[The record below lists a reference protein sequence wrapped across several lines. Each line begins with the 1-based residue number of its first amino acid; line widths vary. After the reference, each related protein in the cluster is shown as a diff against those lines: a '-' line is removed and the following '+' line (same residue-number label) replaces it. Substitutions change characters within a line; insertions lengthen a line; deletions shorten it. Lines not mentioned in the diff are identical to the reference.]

1 MEYSEGLAYMSNKNG
16 TCTLCGMGTCQDLDI
31 VVPEIHNGQAVVAIG
46 KDAFSRTKIRSI
58 KIPNSVKIIRKLA
71 FYECANLEHISISRF
86 SNLEV
91 VEESAFYGCETLRT
105 ISLPTTLTDIGKRA
119 FMHCYTLS
127 TIDIPRN
134 IKSIGDDA
142 FNLCGDIHVYLP
154 LHIKHIGKR
163 AFSQNFA
170 VLHYY
175 NR

>member
-1 MEYSEGLAYMSNKNG
+1 MKYSDELAYMSNKNG
-16 TCTLCGMGTCQDLDI
+16 TCMLCGMGTCQDLDI
-31 VVPEIHNGQAVVAIG
+31 IIPESHNGQTVVAIG
-46 KDAFSRTKIRSI
+46 QNAFSKTKIRSI
-58 KIPNSVKIIRKLA
+58 TIPNSVKIIRKLA
-71 FYECANLEHISISRF
+71 FYECANLQNVSISRF

-91 VEESAFYGCETLRT
+91 IEESAFYGCEILCR
-105 ISLPTTLTDIGKRA
+105 ISLPATLTDIGKRA

-127 TIDIPRN
+127 SIDIPRN

-142 FNLCGDIHVYLP
+142 FNLCGDIHVHLP

-175 NR
+175 NK